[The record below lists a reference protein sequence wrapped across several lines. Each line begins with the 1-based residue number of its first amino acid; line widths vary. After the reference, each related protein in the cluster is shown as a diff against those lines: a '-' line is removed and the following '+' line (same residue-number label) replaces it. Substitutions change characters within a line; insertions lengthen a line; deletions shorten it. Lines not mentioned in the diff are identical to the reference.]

1 MAQTIQIVP
10 KYSFP
15 YVETVINDY
24 TQVSNNDGDERTTPT
39 VTYVFPFTSS
49 KGKDNVFIR
58 KTSRESFVSTF
69 GESNYKKYGQP
80 LMMPLNVLSQSNTV
94 VWAMRVMPENAVYSN
109 KAISL
114 YYKADSEGD
123 ASKRKFRIK
132 FTQKVIE
139 NATNEKE
146 FSKKAFVLDGDAGV
160 SGVYTDT
167 EGYKQAPF
175 MALHSEG
182 RGVYGDSY
190 CMRISPNSNY
200 EKEYGIKMYNFNI
213 LTVEGGLQKVA
224 NYVGSLS
231 SSIKYDTSTFI
242 NDILENTEA
251 GVAPVFVEV
260 NEDSLETV
268 YDAYIAFCK
277 EQYTSLLTEY
287 DTKYATYKEA
297 SADKNVEDFDGLING
312 TVDTT
317 GVDATVLTNIAELKS
332 IKTMIEQCEV
342 ENLPALDQFDPI
354 FGTIVASTD
363 TLPFICFVQTSTDE
377 STSSNPDYTATKD
390 LVEFSSTK
398 GVVLAGG
405 SDGYF
410 DEPRTVTDPETSQ
423 ETKWTYEQE
432 VENCLIKAFD
442 GTYDRRILA
451 SRRIPVSA
459 FWDANY
465 PFSVKTT
472 MANLALVRND
482 CLCYLDAGINESSYS
497 DGSVKA
503 LIADYSIFDNA
514 LISKNLQHYKVVE
527 SSTQKKVTVSITYF
541 LAARYAFHCAEFGS
555 HIPFVKSRAQLN
567 GHVRD
572 TLEPT
577 IEDYEVDLKEKL
589 YTNRFNYFETLGDN
603 IFQRSTQNTSQIKD
617 TDLIEESN
625 VTTLYAMKRI
635 IEADIHAELYDFAD
649 SDIRTSFATY
659 EKAKFGSWIGSK
671 IETFDI
677 EFSANE
683 WEAAHSIL
691 HAYLAVTF
699 RGIQKRSIL
708 EIDIN
713 KRSYTVAETA
723 QE

>member
-24 TQVSNNDGDERTTPT
+24 TQVSNSNGDERTTPT

-58 KTSRESFVSTF
+58 KASRESFVSTF
-69 GESNYKKYGQP
+69 GESNYKKYSQP

-94 VWAMRVMPENAVYSN
+94 VWAMRVMPENATYSN
-109 KAISL
+109 KAVSL
-114 YYKADSEGD
+114 YYKADSAEDTD

-132 FTQKVIE
+132 FTQKVVE
-139 NATNEKE
+139 NATTEKE
-146 FSKKAFVLDGDAGV
+146 FSEKAFTLDGETV
-160 SGVYTDT
+160 SGVYTDS
-167 EGYKQAPF
+167 EGYTQAPF
-175 MALHSEG
+175 IALHSEG
-182 RGVYGDSY
+182 RGTYGDSY
-190 CMRISPNSNY
+190 CMRITPNTNY
-200 EKEYGIKMYNFNI
+200 EKEYGIKMYNFNV

-251 GVAPVFVEV
+251 GVAPVYVEV

-277 EQYTSLLTEY
+277 EQHEALLSEY

-297 SADKNVEDFDGLING
+297 AGEDVDFDGIING
-312 TVDTT
+312 TVDTSS
-317 GVDATVLTNIAELKS
+317 VDETVLNNVAELKS
-332 IKTMIEQCEV
+332 IKTLIEESET
-342 ENLPALDQFDPI
+342 ENLPDLDQFDPI

-363 TLPFICFVQTSTDE
+363 TLPFICFVQTSVDDT
-377 STSSNPDYTATKD
+377 TASNPDYTATTD

-398 GVVLAGG
+398 GVVLSGG
-405 SDGYF
+405 SNGYF
-410 DEPRTVTDPETSQ
+410 DNPRTVTDPDTMVETQ
-423 ETKWTYEQE
+423 WTYEQE

-465 PFSVKTT
+465 PFAVKTT

-482 CLCYLDAGINESSYS
+482 CVCYLDAGIEESSYS
-497 DGSVKA
+497 DSSIKA
-503 LIADYSIFDNA
+503 LISDFSIFDNA

-527 SSTQKKVTVSITYF
+527 SSTQKKVTVTITYF

-555 HIPFVKSRAQLN
+555 HIPFVKSRAQLS

-572 TLEPT
+572 SLEPT

-589 YTNRFNYFETLGDN
+589 YNNRFNYFETLGDN

-649 SDIRTSFATY
+649 SDIRSSFATY
-659 EKAKFGSWIGSK
+659 EKAKFSSWIGTK
-671 IETFDI
+671 IESFDI

-683 WEAAHSIL
+683 WESAHSIL

-699 RGIQKRSIL
+699 RGLQKRSIL